1 MTTVSSDWNV
11 VAFPEE
17 GPPVRRDTPPPLKEW
32 ETLCGRFV
40 QIPGPSES
48 GAATLTSQRFDLG
61 GILANWERICNFR
74 GAALASGNPSTARAL
89 CVRSSDC
96 SPPSAHEER
105 SALNFLSP
113 ANQWGNRGTKP
124 RRR

>member
-1 MTTVSSDWNV
+1 MTTVSSDWSV

-17 GPPVRRDTPPPLKEW
+17 GPPVRRDTPPPRKEW

-61 GILANWERICNFR
+61 GILANWERICN
-74 GAALASGNPSTARAL
+74 SGVLLLRAGTHRL
-89 CVRSSDC
+89 RVPFVCDQATVLRRQLTRSVR
-96 SPPSAHEER
+96 
-105 SALNFLSP
+105 L
-113 ANQWGNRGTKP
+113 
-124 RRR
+124 